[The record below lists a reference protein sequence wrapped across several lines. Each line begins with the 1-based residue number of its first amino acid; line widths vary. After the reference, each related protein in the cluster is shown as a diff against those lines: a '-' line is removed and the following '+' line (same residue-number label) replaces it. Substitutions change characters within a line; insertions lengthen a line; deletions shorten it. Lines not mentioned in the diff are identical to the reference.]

1 MHIAHV
7 LRTLLWKSCLYL
19 GSVLGLM
26 ILITL
31 IMAKLGA
38 TMPGDFCTAILSE
51 RASASSLAQ
60 CHSQQPDVLGRF
72 VYTFGHLA
80 RGSLG
85 TSLISGQPVLGEILQ
100 RLPQTLVLAV
110 LALALGL
117 IGGIPLGLWTAYRR
131 GHWLA
136 RVINISAVALLAM
149 PGFLLVVL
157 LSELFAGQL
166 RIVRRLHDSDDP
178 WSFVLPVLSLGLPI
192 IALTMRV
199 TRSIT
204 LGELARDY
212 VRTARAKGLA
222 AKTILLVHVA
232 RNLAPGLLGLITV
245 LFLELIDGALLI
257 EAMFSRPGLGN
268 YTAKALSRH
277 DYPALQ
283 GVLLVV
289 TALTFVVIQSA
300 ESLRGW
306 LNPAGEE

>member
-1 MHIAHV
+1 MA
-7 LRTLLWKSCLYL
+7 
-19 GSVLGLM
+19 
-26 ILITL
+26 LITL
-31 IMAKLGA
+31 ITAKLGA
-38 TMPGDFCTAILSE
+38 TMPGDFCAVILSE
-51 RASASSLAQ
+51 RSSASSLAQ
-60 CHSQQPDVLGRF
+60 CKSQQPDVLERF
-72 VYTFGHLA
+72 AYTFRNLA

-85 TSLISGQPVLGEILQ
+85 TSLVSGQPVLGDILQ
-100 RLPQTLVLAV
+100 RLPQTLILAA
-110 LALALGL
+110 LALLLGL
-117 IGGIPLGLWTAYRR
+117 IGGIPLGLWAAYRR

-157 LSELFAGQL
+157 LSELLAGEL

-192 IALTMRV
+192 IALIMRV

-204 LGELARDY
+204 LRELARDY
-212 VRTARAKGLA
+212 VRTARAKGLT

-232 RNLAPGLLGLITV
+232 RNLAPGLLGLVTI

-283 GVLLVV
+283 GVLLIV
-289 TALTFVVIQSA
+289 TAITFVVIQSA
-300 ESLRGW
+300 ESLRAW
-306 LNPAGEE
+306 LNPVGEE